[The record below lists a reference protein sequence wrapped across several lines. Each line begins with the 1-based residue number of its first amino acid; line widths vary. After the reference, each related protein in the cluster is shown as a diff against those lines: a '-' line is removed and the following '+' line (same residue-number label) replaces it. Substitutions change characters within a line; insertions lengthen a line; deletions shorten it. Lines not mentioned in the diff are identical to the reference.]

1 MKWQAERGL
10 RGANIDPYFE
20 WAERTEW
27 RGFRRLLGQRLG
39 TGDRAIEALR
49 VLVQAPDAAS
59 AKAAMGYSQ
68 WKVAEVYTASPLDLR
83 HFVAEV
89 PIGNLAWLKSLAT
102 TGATTGL
109 RWELALPFRDAETEA
124 RAETIGAYG
133 ETREALSFRTSE
145 YFEIDAGNP
154 PGKIKGPVM
163 AVIDFGCPFMN
174 HAFRGP
180 RGTTRIRA
188 LWDQGAN
195 RTPARSRS
203 GSALPWPWADTTGRM
218 GYGRALYGTTMNKI
232 IQETAHQAAAGRPL
246 DESEAYRRIDYL
258 INYDDARRRIW
269 AATHGSHVTAVAA
282 GSPDPLLGAA
292 YPPDDAARAPVVFV
306 QLPALTAA
314 DSGGGSL
321 SAQVLDAVHYVLDV
335 CEPDAP
341 IVVNL
346 SYGSFAGPHDGSSLI
361 EQALD
366 EIVMLR
372 GQNLAI
378 VLGAGNGHQAACH
391 VKRSAQVDRS
401 ALLRIGLEP
410 GDFTDTYVETWF
422 DQHDPL
428 LGRVQARARTA
439 SGDWSPWVGVGE
451 VAQMLD
457 VGEHR
462 PVARLSFVQN
472 PPNGGRPLLLLAMA
486 PTARPAD
493 DDGPLAPV
501 GSWQIE
507 VGLKPVVWK
516 QPDGDSGTTNASD
529 EPEPEQDAETVH
541 FESWVERDDPGWLGV
556 GVQPRFEEQRIGDAD
571 QTLSS
576 IATGKYTIAA
586 GGFRL
591 SDAVP
596 AHYSSTGPRKGPA
609 LIYAACEESADQP
622 NISAAAVRSSDS
634 LRMNGTSVA
643 APVLARRIYNHFASN
658 ATPDVAFDAWPA
670 ALRVVVD
677 SELTAAAAQ
686 HRASVLRHDR
696 PAPTARAPAAGRA
709 GPAAR
714 RPSGSGRAR

>member
-1 MKWQAERGL
+1 MKWQSERGL
-10 RGANIDPYFE
+10 PSAHIDPYCE

-39 TGDRAIEALR
+39 TGDRSIGTLR
-49 VLVQAPDAAS
+49 VIVQAPDAGS
-59 AKAAMGYSQ
+59 AKVAMGCSQ
-68 WKVAEVYTASPLDLR
+68 WKVAKVYTDSPLDLC
-83 HFVAEV
+83 HFVADV
-89 PIGNLAWLKSLAT
+89 PIANLAWLKSLASA
-102 TGATTGL
+102 GF

-133 ETREALSFRTSE
+133 ETRAALSFRTAE
-145 YFEIDAGNP
+145 HFEIEAAKSG
-154 PGKIKGPVM
+154 GKIKGPVM

-174 HAFRGP
+174 DAFRGA

-195 RTPARSRS
+195 STPLP
-203 GSALPWPWADTTGRM
+203 GKPWPWASTVARM
-218 GYGRALYGTTMNKI
+218 GYGRALYGATMDKI
-232 IQETAHQAAAGRPL
+232 IQETARQAAAGLPL

-282 GSPDPLLGAA
+282 GRRDPLLGTEHA
-292 YPPDDAARAPVVFV
+292 PDDAAKAPVVFV

-335 CEPDAP
+335 CEKNTP

-366 EIVMLR
+366 EIVKLR
-372 GQNLAI
+372 RTNLAI
-378 VLGAGNGHQAACH
+378 VLGAGNARQAACH
-391 VKRSAQVDRS
+391 VNRSVQVDRS

-410 GDFTDTYVETWF
+410 GDFTDTFVETWF
-422 DQHDPL
+422 EPGEPL
-428 LGRVQARARTA
+428 LDRVRARARTA

-451 VAQMLD
+451 VAEMRE

-462 PVARLSFVQN
+462 PVARLSFRQN

-493 DDGPLAPV
+493 DDGALAPV

-507 VGLKPVVWK
+507 VCLNRPVTK
-516 QPDGDSGTTNASD
+516 QADGDSSTTNAGD
-529 EPEPEQDAETVH
+529 HATDRGAETVH

-556 GVQPRFEEQRIGDAD
+556 GVQPRFEEQRIGDDD

-576 IATGKYTIAA
+576 LATGKYTIAA

-591 SDAVP
+591 SDAAP
-596 AHYSSTGPRKGPA
+596 AHYSSTGERSGPA
-609 LIYAACEESADQP
+609 LVYAACEESADLP
-622 NISAAAVRSSDS
+622 NISAAAVRSNDS

-658 ATPDVAFDAWPA
+658 ATPDVPFDAWSA
-670 ALRVVVD
+670 TLHEIVD
-677 SELTAAAAQ
+677 KELNAAATQ
-686 HRASVLRHDR
+686 HRSSVLRHGR
-696 PAPTARAPAAGRA
+696 PAPIARGPAGGRA

>member
-1 MKWQAERGL
+1 MKWQGERGL
-10 RGANIDPYFE
+10 PGAHIDPYFE

-39 TGDRAIEALR
+39 SGDPRIDKIR
-49 VLVQAPDAAS
+49 VLVQAEDAAA
-59 AKAAMGYSQ
+59 AKVAMGWSQ
-68 WKVAEVYTASPLDLR
+68 WTVAEVYTTSPLELR
-83 HFVAEV
+83 HFVADV
-89 PIGNLAWLKSLAT
+89 QMGNLAWLKTLA
-102 TGATTGL
+102 GTGL
-109 RWELALPFRDAETEA
+109 RWELSLPFRDAETEA
-124 RAETIGAYG
+124 RAQPIGAYG
-133 ETREALSFRTSE
+133 ETREALSFRTTE
-145 YFEIDAGNP
+145 HFDLDAAKGPPNEEIV
-154 PGKIKGPVM
+154 GPVM

-174 HAFRGP
+174 EAFRGP
-180 RGTTRIRA
+180 NGTTRIQA

-195 RTPARSRS
+195 RRPARARD
-203 GSALPWPWADTTGRM
+203 GTDLPWPWADTRARM
-218 GYGRALYGTTMNKI
+218 GYGRALRNDTMNRI
-232 IQETAHQAAAGRPL
+232 IGRTATDAAKGLPL

-269 AATHGSHVTAVAA
+269 AATHGGHVTAVAA
-282 GSPDPLLGAA
+282 GSPDPLRGVVDE
-292 YPPDDAARAPVVFV
+292 PDAASGSPVVFV

-335 CEPDAP
+335 CEKNTP
-341 IVVNL
+341 IVINL

-366 EIVMLR
+366 EIIELR
-372 GQNLAI
+372 GKNLAI

-391 VKRSAQVDRS
+391 VKRAAQVDRS

-422 DQHDPL
+422 EPGEPL
-428 LGRVQARARTA
+428 LDRVRARARTA
-439 SGDWSPWVGVGE
+439 SGDWSGWVGVGQAAE
-451 VAQMLD
+451 MRE
-457 VGEHR
+457 VGEQR
-462 PVARLSFVQN
+462 PVARLSFQQN
-472 PPNGGRPLLLLAMA
+472 PPNGERPLLLLAMA

-493 DDGPLAPV
+493 DDGALAPV

-507 VGLKPVVWK
+507 VCLVPRAQMKAGE
-516 QPDGDSGTTNASD
+516 DSGTPNAGDPSAD
-529 EPEPEQDAETVH
+529 REAETVR

-556 GVQPRFEEQRIGDAD
+556 GVQPRFEEQRVGDAD

-576 IATGKYTIAA
+576 LATGRYTIAA

-591 SDAVP
+591 SDSVP
-596 AHYSSTGPRKGPA
+596 AHYSSTGPRLGPA
-609 LIYAACEESADQP
+609 LIYAACEESADLP

-643 APVLARRIYNHFASN
+643 APVLARRIYNHFADQ
-658 ATPDVAFDAWPA
+658 ATPDVPFDAWA
-670 ALRVVVD
+670 ATLREIVD
-677 SELTAAAAQ
+677 NERNAAATQ
-686 HRASVLRHDR
+686 HRSSVLRHGR
-696 PAPTARAPAAGRA
+696 TAPTARAPTGGRA